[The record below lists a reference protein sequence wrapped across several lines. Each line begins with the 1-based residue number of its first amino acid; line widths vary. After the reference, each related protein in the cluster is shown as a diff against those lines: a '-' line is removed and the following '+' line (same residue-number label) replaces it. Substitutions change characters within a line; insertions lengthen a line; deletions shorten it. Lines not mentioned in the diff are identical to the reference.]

1 MFSIQVSELTKKYK
15 KSIVLNK
22 VNLTLD
28 SGNLYVISGHNG
40 VGKSTF
46 MKCICDLISFQGSVK
61 VERKI
66 SYLPEKVIIPEYIK
80 VIDFLDLVL
89 KIKNKTCDKEKLTE
103 YLDKFNISKYYN
115 MYIHTLS
122 LGTRQKIL
130 LIQALMDD
138 KDIYLFDEPLNGL
151 DKSSIAMF
159 KNELLSLINRKKL
172 VIIIS
177 HDQSIFTDITHKKI
191 TIENGELNVVSS

>member
-15 KSIVLNK
+15 KNIVISE

-28 SGNLYVISGHNG
+28 SGNLYVISGYNG

-46 MKCICDLISFQGSVK
+46 MKCICELISFQGSIK
-61 VERKI
+61 VDRKI

-89 KIKNKTCDKEKLTE
+89 NIKNKKDDKERLTK
-103 YLDKFNISKYYN
+103 YLDKFNISKYRN

-130 LIQALMDD
+130 IIQALMDD

-151 DKSSIAMF
+151 DKASITIF
-159 KNELLSLINRKKL
+159 KNELISLINQKKL
-172 VIIIS
+172 IIIIS
-177 HDQSIFTDITHKKI
+177 HDQTIFTDLEHKKLV
-191 TIENGELNVVSS
+191 IEKGEINVI